1 MKRVVSLLL
10 CAVLLLGLLPTA
22 LAEGNS
28 NSPIW
33 AEAVD
38 GNGQGRA
45 QELRVMWGGET
56 KFRLYE
62 TEDSDT
68 PLTGLKE
75 TYYAEN
81 GRTEQAMTRQQAAA
95 L

>member
-33 AEAVD
+33 AETLD

-45 QELRVMWGGET
+45 QDLRVM
-56 KFRLYE
+56 
-62 TEDSDT
+62 
-68 PLTGLKE
+68 
-75 TYYAEN
+75 
-81 GRTEQAMTRQQAAA
+81 
-95 L
+95 

>member
-62 TEDSDT
+62 TEDST
-68 PLTGLKE
+68 EALTGLK
-75 TYYAEN
+75 
-81 GRTEQAMTRQQAAA
+81 
-95 L
+95 